1 MLNLLKKDLEVK
13 EGDKD
18 EELILKIKKNSIV
31 NYRRKIFFLAC
42 WSFDDA

>member
-31 NYRRKIFFLAC
+31 NYRRKIFFSLLEL
-42 WSFDDA
+42 

>member
-18 EELILKIKKNSIV
+18 EELILKIKKKNSIV
-31 NYRRKIFFLAC
+31 NYRRKIFF
-42 WSFDDA
+42 

>member
-13 EGDKD
+13 EGDKN

-31 NYRRKIFFLAC
+31 NYRRKIFLAC